1 MEQIQKCMI
10 DLNDQNIWL
19 IQIIDESKK
28 ESLGLIWIM
37 IKSVWFFAIFILGR
51 CGKMILDFEAH

>member
-37 IKSVWFFAIFILGR
+37 IKSAWFFAIFILGR